1 LTVSTYSVSYSA
13 LGKNLAEANNAPG
26 NYPAPPAGMSPG
38 QVSALKNAVAAA
50 ITALGATDSFPVSA
64 HASQLHNTTIT
75 VTASFNP
82 STHTISIVVG

>member
-1 LTVSTYSVSYSA
+1 
-13 LGKNLAEANNAPG
+13 LGKNLAEANNQPSNWSSAV
-26 NYPAPPAGMSPG
+26 PAGMSPG

-64 HASQLHNTTIT
+64 HASQLHGVSIT